1 VQTSQLIDH
10 IASAASFDKKSAA
23 ALDGIVASVKS
34 GDAASLLG
42 KGVSSVTSRATR
54 QGRNPRCGAV
64 ADVTASKGVRF
75 KLGSPF
81 AGDPQRQERGQE
93 VGPREGGQGTC
104 ECGYDPPRPRP
115 RGPRPR
121 RSARAVARRSTTTDK
136 GKDSPVAPI
145 ARKTAAAAKSPA
157 TRTTAKKAAVKRA
170 PAKRATA
177 KKAAVKRAP
186 AKRATAKKAA
196 VKRAPAKRATAR
208 KATRAVKK

>member
-23 ALDGIVASVKS
+23 ALDAILDGIVASVKS

-104 ECGYDPPRPRP
+104 ECGSERHGHGRGGHDREVALAPRLAGQRPP
-115 RGPRPR
+115 
-121 RSARAVARRSTTTDK
+121 TK
-136 GKDSPVAPI
+136 G
-145 ARKTAAAAKSPA
+145 
-157 TRTTAKKAAVKRA
+157 RT
-170 PAKRATA
+170 PLWL
-177 KKAAVKRAP
+177 P
-186 AKRATAKKAA
+186 
-196 VKRAPAKRATAR
+196 
-208 KATRAVKK
+208 